1 MTINTIVCFFV
12 LVQAETAPDVKV
24 LAIRNFRMQKR
35 IQKCL
40 TRCVRTFTP
49 HRTYHITIIIYLT
62 QLNAGPEF
70 RFGNFSIS
78 QVFTLRKNYNAY
90 KDTCQQCSN
99 YTVDFGEPISFF
111 LSSFFFFYNGGGDLV
126 RLRWAYKEK
135 SYGGGGGGQLYIY
148 VYIYVFF

>member
-12 LVQAETAPDVKV
+12 LVQAETTPDVKV

-35 IQKCL
+35 IQTFL

-49 HRTYHITIIIYLT
+49 HREHITIIIYLT
-62 QLNAGPEF
+62 QLNARPEF
-70 RFGNFSIS
+70 RFGNFSLS

-90 KDTCQQCSN
+90 KDTRQQCSN

-111 LSSFFFFYNGGGDLV
+111 FFITGGFCALAMGLQ
-126 RLRWAYKEK
+126 RYIKAM
-135 SYGGGGGGQLYIY
+135 GGGGGNYIY
-148 VYIYVFF
+148 M